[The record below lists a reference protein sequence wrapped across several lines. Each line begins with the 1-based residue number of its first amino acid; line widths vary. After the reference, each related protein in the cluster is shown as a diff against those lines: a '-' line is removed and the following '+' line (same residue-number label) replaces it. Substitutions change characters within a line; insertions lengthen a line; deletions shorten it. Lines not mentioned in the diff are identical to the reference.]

1 MPTKKQYREA
11 LRLTKGCY
19 AEAGKLL
26 GVTRQA
32 VFDYVKK
39 HPDLKRMVEEFQEI
53 MLDYVEKSI
62 FDRVMENDLEGIR
75 LAAKYYGHRR
85 GLIERKELT
94 GKDGEPLL
102 SHQTQID
109 AKIAVLLHNPEVQ
122 KILEVLDEVKGLGL
136 QAGTDQEA
144 EGDNSWAH
152 ALDVRQETQ

>member
-11 LRLTKGCY
+11 LKLTKGCY

-26 GVTRQA
+26 GVSRQA
-32 VFDYVKK
+32 VFDYVQRY
-39 HPDLKRMVEEFQEI
+39 PDLKKMVEGFQEI

-75 LAAKYYGHRR
+75 LAAKYYGHKR

-122 KILEVLDEVKGLGL
+122 KVLEVLDGIKELSIQGPADK
-136 QAGTDQEA
+136 EA
-144 EGDNSWAH
+144 ESDNP
-152 ALDVRQETQ
+152 

>member
-11 LRLTKGCY
+11 LKLTKGCY

-26 GVTRQA
+26 GVSRQA
-32 VFDYVKK
+32 VFDYVQRY
-39 HPDLKRMVEEFQEI
+39 PDLKKMVEGFQEI

-75 LAAKYYGHRR
+75 LAAKYYGHKR

-122 KILEVLDEVKGLGL
+122 KVLEVLDGIKEFSIQGPADK
-136 QAGTDQEA
+136 EA
-144 EGDNSWAH
+144 ESDNP
-152 ALDVRQETQ
+152 